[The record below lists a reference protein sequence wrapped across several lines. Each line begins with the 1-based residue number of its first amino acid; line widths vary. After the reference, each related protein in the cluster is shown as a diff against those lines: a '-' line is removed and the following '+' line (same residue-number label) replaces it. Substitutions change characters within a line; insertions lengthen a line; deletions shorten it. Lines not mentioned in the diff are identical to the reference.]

1 MVMPPTSQV
10 RSVTSSSG
18 TSGIRALYGAA
29 RAAPYGGS
37 LIAIQC
43 ADQQA
48 CADGEDRYAG
58 CDFAGILFRVRR
70 RLVGAA
76 LEEVARRV
84 QVLLDIDVLHR
95 GLQVVDH
102 VVADAEF
109 AEKLLQPAVCR
120 RVAVLSAGRANAA
133 RRRCHRSC
141 SAGRRR
147 RRARVETARASES

>member
-1 MVMPPTSQV
+1 MPPTSPG

-18 TSGIRALYGAA
+18 TSGICALYGAA

-48 CADGEDRYAG
+48 RADGEDRYAG

-70 RLVGAA
+70 CLVASA
-76 LEEVARRV
+76 FEEVARGV
-84 QVLLDIDVLHR
+84 EVLLDVDVLHR
-95 GLQVVDH
+95 RLQVVHH

-109 AEKLLQPAVCR
+109 AEELLETVVGR
-120 RVAVLSAGRANAA
+120 RVAVLAA
-133 RRRCHRSC
+133 RRTDAARCRCHRSC
-141 SAGRRR
+141 AAGRCWRP
-147 RRARVETARASES
+147 AGIESRVA

>member
-10 RSVTSSSG
+10 RSVMSRSG
-18 TSGIRALYGAA
+18 TIGIAALYGAA
-29 RAAPYGGS
+29 RAAPYDGE

-70 RLVGAA
+70 CLVAPA
-76 LEEVARRV
+76 FEEVAGGV
-84 QVLLDIDVLHR
+84 EVLLHIDVLHR
-95 GLQVVDH
+95 RLQVVHH

-109 AEKLLQPAVCR
+109 AEELLQTVVGR
-120 RVAVLSAGRANAA
+120 GVAVLAAGRTNA
-133 RRRCHRSC
+133 
-141 SAGRRR
+141 
-147 RRARVETARASES
+147 